1 MPDFRRNQNYE
12 YLWNEIIE
20 LGGKGIRAFPII
32 IDIRFANVSNR
43 NLVNSQKQRLLRDAY
58 IYFMSVGYCLFTYK
72 AYQSLLLDVA

>member
-58 IYFMSVGYCLFTYK
+58 AMRCHSVGSCYTLF
-72 AYQSLLLDVA
+72 